1 VHGKDGLHIFD
12 DHFYPEIIDPK
23 NLETLPEGEKGE
35 LVLTTLTREGMPVLR
50 FRTRDITALQHG
62 ECACGRTNVK
72 WTV

>member
-1 VHGKDGLHIFD
+1 VHGKRWTAHLD

-62 ECACGRTNVK
+62 ECAVEGPM
-72 WTV
+72 